1 MYEVVVYPHGLRLK
15 AEPGAA
21 LSDLLEASG
30 IAIDM
35 PCGGEGVCGK
45 CRVRLRD
52 VEQPEETMRDALVC
66 QTTIDG
72 PLIVE
77 IPETSL
83 LDSSIRVVTDVSF
96 TTGSVLEIDDDI
108 KDGAPLGVA
117 VDIGTT
123 TLATELVDLAKGR
136 AIAVASRMNPQTA
149 FGDDV
154 ISRIQYAIST
164 ENGRD
169 TLQSR
174 IVDAV
179 DEMIVEMCDKT
190 GKSSTSI
197 GRVVAAGNTTMQH
210 LFARLDPTS
219 LGGLPFQPAS
229 CDAMTLPAAGLF
241 KTPLAPEATVDVF
254 PVIGGFVGGDTV
266 SCILCRE
273 LFAEHERENDEFVNG
288 PTLLIDIGTN
298 GEIVLFH
305 EGRRW
310 ATAAAAG
317 PAFEGA
323 RIMHGMRAVDGAIEK
338 AVYDPEIR
346 DLHLETINAAPI
358 RGICGSGLLDLA
370 AVLLRIGL
378 LEPSGR
384 LLTKDDAR
392 RGDFSEPILSRLVE
406 HDGKAAVR
414 LSPLRHEESDA
425 EDRPIVLTQQDLR
438 ELQLA
443 SGAIRTGCLVLLAQ
457 VELEPSDLAHLYLAG
472 GFGQHIRRRNAQ
484 RLGLLPTDVPIERIR
499 FLGNTALAGARSALC
514 SRRLWNSL
522 ESLARET
529 EQVDLSAA
537 PDFQSIFAMSMLF
550 PESS

>member
-1 MYEVVVYPHGLRLK
+1 MHEVIVYPHGLRLK

-30 IAIDM
+30 ITIDM

-45 CRVRLRD
+45 CHARIRD
-52 VEQPEETMRDALVC
+52 IDQPEEKTRDAFVC

-72 PLIVE
+72 PLVVE

-83 LDSSIRVVTDVSF
+83 LSSSIRVVTDVTFS
-96 TTGSVLEIDDDI
+96 TGSAPEIDTDI
-108 KDGAPLGVA
+108 QDGAPFGVA

-123 TLATELVDLAKGR
+123 TLAAELVDLSKGQ

-154 ISRIQYAIST
+154 ISRIQHAIT
-164 ENGRD
+164 AENGRD
-169 TLQSR
+169 ALQSR
-174 IVDAV
+174 IVDAI

-190 GKSSTSI
+190 GKPSTSI
-197 GRVVAAGNTTMQH
+197 GRIVAAGNTTMQH
-210 LFARLDPTS
+210 LFTRLDPTC
-219 LGGLPFQPAS
+219 LGGLPFQPATP
-229 CDAMTLPAAGLF
+229 DAMTLPAEGLL
-241 KTPLAPEATVDVF
+241 KTPLAPEATVNVF
-254 PVIGGFVGGDTV
+254 PVIGGFIGGDTV
-266 SCILCRE
+266 ACILCRE
-273 LFAEHERENDEFVNG
+273 LLAEHESEDLELVEG
-288 PTLLIDIGTN
+288 STLLIDIGTN

-323 RIMHGMRAVDGAIEK
+323 RILHGMRAVDGAIEK
-338 AVYDPEIR
+338 AVYDPELQ

-358 RGICGSGLLDLA
+358 RGICGSGLLDIA
-370 AVLLRIGL
+370 AELLRLGL
-378 LEPSGR
+378 LEQSGR
-384 LLTKDDAR
+384 LLTKDDAQ
-392 RGDFSEPILSRLVE
+392 RGDFSEQILSRLVE

-414 LSPLRHEESDA
+414 LSPLPTSD
-425 EDRPIVLTQQDLR
+425 EDADERPVVLTQQDLR

-443 SGAIRTGCLVLLAQ
+443 SGAIRTGCLVLLAKAGI
-457 VELEPSDLAHLYLAG
+457 EPRDLTHLYLAG

-484 RLGLLPTDVPIERIR
+484 RLGLLPTDIPLERIR

-514 SRRLWNSL
+514 SRRLWKSL
-522 ESLARET
+522 ETLARET